1 MRAAF
6 NRLLAG
12 VWLMALLAGAASA
25 QAPVEYR
32 IEYNGSAAGQNVR
45 SYYRDLIE
53 LVLARTQ
60 ARFGPVRLVDVPGSS
75 PQGRLLAML
84 DHGKLDVLWT
94 ATSRQRESQALP
106 IRIPLDMGLTGQ
118 RALVIRKQD
127 ITRFDAIRDLND
139 LRRFKACQ
147 GAYWPDNDILRA
159 GGLRVAEYD
168 WIDLAYPA
176 MRTHECDYLPRA
188 VNEIDGEVATLGA
201 DDLVVYDRLIIAYPM
216 PMYLFVSS
224 RNTALAARL
233 QAGLEG
239 LVADGGLRRFMA
251 GHPATAGVFRPN
263 RFQGVR
269 VLRLDNPDLPAD
281 TPLADHRL
289 WLDLTSLSPPA

>member
-6 NRLLAG
+6 NLLLTW
-12 VWLMALLAGAASA
+12 VWLTGLLTVTAGA
-25 QAPVEYR
+25 QAPAEYR
-32 IEYNGSAAGQNVR
+32 IEYNGSAAGRNVR

-53 LVLARTQ
+53 LILTRTEHD
-60 ARFGPVRLVDVPGSS
+60 FGPARLLDVPGSS

-84 DHGKLDVLWT
+84 EHGKLDVLWT
-94 ATSRQRESQALP
+94 ATSRQRETQAMP

-127 ITRFDAIRDLND
+127 VARFDAIRDLDD

-147 GAYWPDNDILRA
+147 GAYWPDNDILRT
-159 GGLRVAEYD
+159 GGLRVIEFD

-188 VNEIDGEVATLGA
+188 VNEIDGEVAALGG

-216 PMYLFVSS
+216 PMYLFVSTS
-224 RNTALAARL
+224 NVKLAERL
-233 QAGLEG
+233 RAGLEA
-239 LVADGGLRRFMA
+239 LVTNGELRRFMEA
-251 GHPATAGVFRPN
+251 HPATSAVFRRN